1 MVLADA
7 QYVEHPEA
15 MTSLNLGNMTSSG
28 FSTLNSRVQSRE
40 SPEHKDGSANFPLGR
55 IRVSKELSS
64 AASKQR
70 YQWLKGMKQRRLTR
84 DNCFS
89 KDQIRVGSNDYTIEN
104 SRDSY
109 DPDRIDTRSSKPRIQ
124 KRTSE
129 QYDDEEVYVN
139 VSKEVEQPLKD
150 FANRWEAFPEVDDGP
165 YDRVVEIAQKA
176 HIIKHVEEVQKFY
189 RTDHGYHQDEKIL
202 IEQNH
207 NYINVWSQNDE
218 EEPKDASR

>member
-1 MVLADA
+1 VVLADA
-7 QYVEHPEA
+7 YYVEHTSSHPDA

-28 FSTLNSRVQSRE
+28 FSTLNSRGESRE
-40 SPEHKDGSANFPLGR
+40 SPEHNDGSANFPLGR

-89 KDQIRVGSNDYTIEN
+89 KDQIRAASNDYTIEN

-109 DPDRIDTRSSKPRIQ
+109 DPDRIDAPISKPRIY

-129 QYDDEEVYVN
+129 QYDDEETYTN
-139 VSKEVEQPLKD
+139 VSKEMEHPRKD
-150 FANRWEAFPEVDDGP
+150 FENG
-165 YDRVVEIAQKA
+165 
-176 HIIKHVEEVQKFY
+176 
-189 RTDHGYHQDEKIL
+189 
-202 IEQNH
+202 
-207 NYINVWSQNDE
+207 
-218 EEPKDASR
+218 